1 MIRWSEPMYWT
12 TEQEKF
18 RIYYCFWYDEGFL
31 NAKARIFCHEVSNDG
46 DENRKGE
53 MDIYLHRDR
62 WTRLR
67 GLTPGEA
74 DRQLQKVVND
84 GNSTAAQYLL
94 DKAEENL
101 QDFVNECRR
110 SAKYVIRPIVL

>member
-1 MIRWSEPMYWT
+1 MIHWTEPIHWI

-31 NAKARIFCHEVSNDG
+31 NAKARIFCHEVANDG

-62 WTRLR
+62 WARLR
-67 GLTPGEA
+67 GLTSAQA
-74 DRQLQKVVND
+74 DRQLQQVVNG
-84 GNSTAAQYLL
+84 GNSDVAKYFL

-101 QDFVNECRR
+101 KDFVNECRK
-110 SAKYVIRPIVL
+110 SSKYVIRPIVL